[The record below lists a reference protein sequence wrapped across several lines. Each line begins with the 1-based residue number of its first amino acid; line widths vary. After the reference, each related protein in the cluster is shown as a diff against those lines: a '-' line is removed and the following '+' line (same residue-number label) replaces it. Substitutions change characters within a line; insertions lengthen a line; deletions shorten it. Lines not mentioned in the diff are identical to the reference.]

1 MSFEKKETQSS
12 ESQNVCIVVLL
23 FSSLGRQKSHNW
35 KNYLSFYTLIFYA
48 NPAGIFQSIQ

>member
-12 ESQNVCIVVLL
+12 ESQNVCIVLL

-48 NPAGIFQSIQ
+48 NPAGIFQSIQY

>member
-1 MSFEKKETQSS
+1 MSFEKKETQSG
-12 ESQNVCIVVLL
+12 ESQNVCIVLL